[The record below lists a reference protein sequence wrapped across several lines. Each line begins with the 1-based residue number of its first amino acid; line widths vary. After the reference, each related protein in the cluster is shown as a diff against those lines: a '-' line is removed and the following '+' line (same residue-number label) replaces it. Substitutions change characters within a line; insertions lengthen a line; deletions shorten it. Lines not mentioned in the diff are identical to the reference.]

1 MKVLEV
7 QEFDSTTYVV
17 QKDGLRT
24 TLQTQKRN
32 TAYGDWLNAKTEK
45 AEIVDNRKFH
55 GYN

>member
-24 TLQTQKRN
+24 TLQRQKRN
-32 TAYGDWLNAKTEK
+32 TAYGDWLNAKTEE
-45 AEIVDNRKFH
+45 AEIIDNRKFH